1 MMFFS
6 VGKDA
11 INAPCFCKS
20 RKVYLTDVALAL
32 GAKVFVALQG
42 LVKKSLLV
50 RHCAVSNCK

>member
-11 INAPCFCKS
+11 INAPRYWKL
-20 RKVYLTDVALAL
+20 RKMYLTSVAL

-42 LVKKSLLV
+42 
-50 RHCAVSNCK
+50 